1 MNESFRVADH
11 CFMMRDTIPDAIF
24 VQDIPQPQDEKPAD
38 EYLHDDSKNSWFH
51 RYVHYGVKNMVT
63 KASTSLRGVA
73 EIGKIL
79 DLEKS
84 QASRFFAITNGGG
97 DRRTDYLIVQK
108 SLIGLFLYHDFLYLY
123 LTFIYCR

>member
-1 MNESFRVADH
+1 
-11 CFMMRDTIPDAIF
+11 MMRDTIPDAIF

-79 DLEKS
+79 DLEKKLS
-84 QASRFFAITNGGG
+84 ISFFCYNKWWRGSANGLSHCSEITNW
-97 DRRTDYLIVQK
+97 
-108 SLIGLFLYHDFLYLY
+108 
-123 LTFIYCR
+123 FIFVS